1 MYIKGIIYT
10 YFLTKIGFWPC
21 NWRMIARP
29 EIIDSHKINK
39 SKMWLIVRRPISHI
53 QALLVH
59 KNTLASI
66 MANQLLVGFGLHLKK
81 LRLERNLSQ
90 EQLGMIAELDRTYI
104 SGIERGVRNVSLTNI
119 FRIAQAL
126 NVPASEL
133 FHSDTE

>member
-1 MYIKGIIYT
+1 
-10 YFLTKIGFWPC
+10 
-21 NWRMIARP
+21 
-29 EIIDSHKINK
+29 
-39 SKMWLIVRRPISHI
+39 
-53 QALLVH
+53 
-59 KNTLASI
+59 
-66 MANQLLVGFGLHLKK
+66 MANQLLIGFGLRLKN
-81 LRLERNLSQ
+81 LRLERGLSQ